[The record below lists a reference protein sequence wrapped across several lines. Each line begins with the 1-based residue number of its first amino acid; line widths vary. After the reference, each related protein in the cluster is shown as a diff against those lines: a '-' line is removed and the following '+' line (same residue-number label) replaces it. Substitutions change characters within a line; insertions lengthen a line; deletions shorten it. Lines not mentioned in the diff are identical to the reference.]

1 MSALLIIT
9 LETMV
14 FSSELLFYHNVS
26 VFTVVSVIVFLP
38 FAGGALSCTA
48 TTGSITLIST
58 FFDRNTAVSN
68 GGALSFDQCAV
79 TLLGSTVVGNTA
91 GNIGGGVMLARV
103 TVGSFTGTTI
113 TNNYA
118 AVSGGG
124 VYLQNS
130 AVCETGVELLLN
142 VNQHMIFYIIT
153 NSPICIPRFSIL
165 AGLGFHLFFYLQFGC
180 TFGCRSL
187 S

>member
-1 MSALLIIT
+1 MSALLIII

-14 FSSELLFYHNVS
+14 FSSDLLFDNNVS
-26 VFTVVSVIVFLP
+26 VFNVVSVIVFLP

-79 TLLGSTVVGNTA
+79 TMSDSTVVGNTA
-91 GNIGGGVMLARV
+91 GNIGGGLMLARV

-142 VNQHMIFYIIT
+142 VNIHMPLSIIT
-153 NSPICIPRFSIL
+153 NSPIFIPRFWIP
-165 AGLGFHLFFYLQFGC
+165 AGHDFDLFFDLQFGC
-180 TFGCRSL
+180 TSRGGSL